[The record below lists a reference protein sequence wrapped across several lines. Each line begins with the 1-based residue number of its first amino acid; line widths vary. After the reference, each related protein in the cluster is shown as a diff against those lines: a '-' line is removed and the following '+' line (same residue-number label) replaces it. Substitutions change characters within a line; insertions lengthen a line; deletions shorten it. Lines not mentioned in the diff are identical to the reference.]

1 MRGIESYSLSVVG
14 KHSAC
19 LFQYAEPPPDPPEG
33 VMVTDVEPVS
43 VRVSWQ
49 SVENA
54 DSYTVT
60 FTQAMR
66 GDQQGL
72 CPRSIHT
79 GSVSSTSTSAT
90 IAVGLDVE
98 SDVLDMLR
106 AYTTYSI
113 TVASVSE
120 VLGTGI
126 GSERVEHTTIQTSWF
141 TITD

>member
-1 MRGIESYSLSVVG
+1 MRGIEAYSLSVVG
-14 KHSAC
+14 KHSAF
-19 LFQYAEPPPDPPEG
+19 LSQYAGPPTDPPEG

-60 FTQAMR
+60 FTYALG

-72 CPRSIHT
+72 CPLSIHT

-90 IAVGLDVE
+90 IAVGLDV
-98 SDVLDMLR
+98 VLATDMLR
-106 AYTTYSI
+106 AYNTYFI

-120 VLGTGI
+120 VLGTGRAS
-126 GSERVEHTTIQTSWF
+126 GRVEHTTIQTSWL